1 MVKITNIGFTN
12 ITMQQRKD
20 GSIQK
25 IICLVYCT
33 YYLLSSG
40 L

>member
-25 IICLVYCT
+25 MYIEWTLFK
-33 YYLLSSG
+33 L
-40 L
+40 